1 MFSQHFL
8 HRPQYSQ
15 KSAPLPPQ
23 DGHSGMTKDTGYPST
38 IVRPNPQKKS
48 LVVHHVPLCASRRS
62 TGKSRRVQLLSLFSV
77 PSSQKADNS
86 PVSELKC
93 SSGTDS
99 SLRHQYTLCPQLR
112 LYSFSMKLSFT
123 MILKETGTRFG
134 LQSMMAGQYSVSTVF
149 LYDRLVVL
157 DSE

>member
-38 IVRPNPQKKS
+38 IARRNPQKKS
-48 LVVHHVPLCASRRS
+48 LAVHHVPLCASRRS
-62 TGKSRRVQLLSLFSV
+62 TGKSGRVQLLSLFSV

-86 PVSELKC
+86 P
-93 SSGTDS
+93 GTDR
-99 SLRHQYTLCPQLR
+99 LCYQYTLIWPRLR

-134 LQSMMAGQYSVSTVF
+134 FQSMMARQYSVSTVF
-149 LYDRLVVL
+149 LYNRLVVL